1 MVGRVAGTDKI
12 GSPTGVANVP
22 GLFQFGLFLWTSEA
36 KVKNRYVKAGM
47 ELATRQREL
56 GQLLDSPA
64 ETRAADFDSQL
75 TAAKANIAQAQ
86 SAVELAALAEPDIP
100 EHRQDGVAAT
110 ELRSM
115 IDASNVG
122 DMFDAILAHAIP
134 ARSPRGA
141 TAALRTTGESDPHL
155 STGDPGSDTCPVER
169 GADRAG
175 NRPLRVPTIGGRF
188 LGVDMPTVG
197 VGESVWPV
205 LSGTLDVH
213 YPAENAAAA
222 ETTGAFTAELL
233 SPSRIQSS
241 YLFSREDQ
249 AKILRNE

>member
-134 ARSPRGA
+134 AGPSRSYSSTTDYRRIRSPSLYWR
-141 TAALRTTGESDPHL
+141 
-155 STGDPGSDTCPVER
+155 PG
-169 GADRAG
+169 
-175 NRPLRVPTIGGRF
+175 
-188 LGVDMPTVG
+188 
-197 VGESVWPV
+197 
-205 LSGTLDVH
+205 
-213 YPAENAAAA
+213 
-222 ETTGAFTAELL
+222 
-233 SPSRIQSS
+233 Q
-241 YLFSREDQ
+241 
-249 AKILRNE
+249 